1 MSPVADPGLCPQ
13 NHRCPLIDSCPVE
26 AITQEGFSLPQF
38 DPDLCIECGR
48 CVALCGKGAV
58 HWVEETR

>member
-13 NHRCPLIDSCPVE
+13 NHRCPLIESCPAE
-26 AITQEGFSLPQF
+26 AISQEGFSLPQF

-48 CVALCGKGAV
+48 CIALCGKGAV
-58 HWVEETR
+58 HWVKESR